1 MKKKYI
7 YLGFSLIVF
16 SACSAS
22 KQVETTE
29 SQIASKQTEVSS
41 SEIKEK
47 NTPVKE
53 KNFEGTMGKHHF
65 EFSFLDNEKYVEKL
79 VTAGI
84 KSNFVNY
91 TEGTYEM
98 NQDEIELKPL
108 KNVYYEVF
116 LDNPFK
122 FIQSDEKEKNSFE
135 KLFYEKDGS
144 ITITYILGKDKIQ
157 DAPDDAVNKLVE
169 TSKKAET
176 YNDIKESMVQG
187 NPTDVLFTDE
197 SSFSN
202 WVLAHMASLD
212 LKVRNLDS
220 GGTLDNGAKMR
231 YTLNVHYEGFE
242 QAPGTTIGIDEN
254 NDMYEDTPRDG
265 QPRNLSISTKWNEML
280 RKDLEAGKIVKS
292 PDRIAL
298 EKLADLKGVWGI
310 PHSDLGFEIMSNGN
324 FANLEFGKS
333 EPRISMVNL
342 KNYDESSNSFLL
354 EIEGKEETLTI
365 IDEDHFKLGD
375 SVYEKQKN
383 VSTLFRK

>member
-7 YLGFSLIVF
+7 YLGCSLIVF
-16 SACSAS
+16 SACSAT

-29 SQIASKQTEVSS
+29 SKISSKQTEVSS
-41 SEIKEK
+41 SKMKEK

-116 LDNPFK
+116 LDDPFK

-135 KLFYEKDGS
+135 NLFYEKDGS

-176 YNDIKESMVQG
+176 YNDVKESMVQG
-187 NPTDVLFTDE
+187 NPTDILFTDE
-197 SSFSN
+197 TSFSD
-202 WVLAHMASLD
+202 WVLSHMDSLD
-212 LKVRNLDS
+212 LKVRNLAS
-220 GGTLDNGAKMR
+220 GDTLENGVKMR
-231 YTLNVHYEGFE
+231 YVVNVYYEGFE

-254 NDMYEDTPRDG
+254 NNMYEDTPRDG
-265 QPRNLSISTKWNEML
+265 QPRNLSISTNWNEKL
-280 RKDLEAGKIVKS
+280 RKDLAAGKVIKS
-292 PDRIAL
+292 TDRKIL
-298 EKLADLKGVWGI
+298 EKFVKLKGVWAI
-310 PHSDLGFEIMSNGN
+310 PNSDIGFEIMSNGN
-324 FANLEFGKS
+324 FANLELGKP
-333 EPRISMVNL
+333 EPNISMVKL

-383 VSTLFRK
+383 VSTLFSK